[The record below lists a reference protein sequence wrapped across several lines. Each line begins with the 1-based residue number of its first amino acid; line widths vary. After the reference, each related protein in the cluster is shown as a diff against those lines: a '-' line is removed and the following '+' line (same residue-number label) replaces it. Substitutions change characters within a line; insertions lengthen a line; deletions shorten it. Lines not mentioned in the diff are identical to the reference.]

1 MAEKLTYNGK
11 DITTDVTVI
20 AAAADLYAG
29 SERSDVL
36 ELHFP
41 EDEAWT
47 TWRPQID
54 DVITYQR
61 DGLNTGRLFIFDQ
74 ELTSGGH
81 VLYATTTPTDM
92 REIPRTKAWERAH
105 LSQIGGEIAARNGLS
120 FELIGVDDNYFE
132 YIKQEVESDAAFLA
146 KLAIL
151 KGAALVA
158 FDGRIIM
165 AKEKELEAA
174 DPVAE
179 LDTNGAFVE
188 FFDNS
193 AKAYGSALISVGQ
206 FKGAYTANNGAAR
219 KLTEKPGDL
228 QASSNAECMIYASG
242 LLRHKNKGLTGLKM
256 TTTLSPEIPAGVTCT
271 LGGSSVPKGWTGTL
285 FVHHV
290 RHEFHKNQSTVFLRK
305 PLEGY

>member
-11 DITTDVTVI
+11 DITADVTVI

-41 EDEAWT
+41 EGEAWT
-47 TWRPQID
+47 IWGPQID

-74 ELTSGGH
+74 ELTSSGH
-81 VLYATTTPTDM
+81 VLYATTTPADM

-105 LSQIGGEIAARNGLS
+105 LRQIGEEIATRNGVS
-120 FELIGVDDNYFE
+120 FELIGVSDNCFE
-132 YIKQEVESDAAFLA
+132 YIKQEAESDVVFLA
-146 KLAIL
+146 RLAIL
-151 KGAALVA
+151 EGAALVV
-158 FDGRIIM
+158 FDGRIIL
-165 AKEKELEAA
+165 AKEKGLEATE
-174 DPVAE
+174 PVAE
-179 LDTNGAFVE
+179 LDTNGSFIE
-188 FFDNS
+188 LFDNS

-206 FKGAYTANNGAAR
+206 FKGAYTADNGSTR
-219 KLTEKPGDL
+219 KLTEKPKNL
-228 QASSNAECMIYASG
+228 QASSNAECMIYAAG

-256 TTTLSPEIPAGVTCT
+256 TTALSPEIPAGVTCT
-271 LGGSSVPKGWTGTL
+271 LGGSSVPSGWTGTL
-285 FVHHV
+285 FVHHI

>member
-11 DITTDVTVI
+11 DITADVTVI

-41 EDEAWT
+41 EDEAWM
-47 TWRPQID
+47 TWGPQID

-81 VLYATTTPTDM
+81 VLYATTTPADM

-120 FELIGVDDNYFE
+120 FELMGVDDNYFE
-132 YIKQEVESDAAFLA
+132 YIKQEVENDAAFLA

-151 KGAALVA
+151 EGAALVV

-206 FKGAYTANNGAAR
+206 FKGAYTANNGTAR
-219 KLTEKPGDL
+219 KLTEKPGNL
-228 QASSNAECMIYASG
+228 QASSNAECMIYAAG

>member
-20 AAAADLYAG
+20 AAAVDLYTG

-47 TWRPQID
+47 TWGPQID

-61 DGLNTGRLFIFDQ
+61 DGLDTGRLFIFDQ

-81 VLYATTTPTDM
+81 VLYATTTPADM

-105 LSQIGGEIAARNGLS
+105 LSQIGEEIAARNGLS
-120 FELIGVDDNYFE
+120 FELMGLSDNYFE
-132 YIKQEVESDAAFLA
+132 YIKQEVESDATFLA
-146 KLAIL
+146 KIAMLE
-151 KGAALVA
+151 GAALVI

-165 AKEKELEAA
+165 AKEKDLEAA

-179 LDTNGAFVE
+179 LDTNGSFIEIFDHSARAF
-188 FFDNS
+188 
-193 AKAYGSALISVGQ
+193 GSALISVGQ
-206 FKGAYTANNGAAR
+206 FKGAYTANNGSSR
-219 KLTEKPGDL
+219 KLTERPRNL
-228 QASSNAECMIYASG
+228 QASSNAECMIYAAG
-242 LLRHKNKGLTGLKM
+242 LLRYKNKGLAGLKI

-271 LGGSSVPKGWTGTL
+271 LGGSSVPSGWTGTL
-285 FVHHV
+285 FVHHI